1 MSTWHFFNS
10 VWMVFKV
17 PKIIRFIIWIQCFR
31 FWGKCL
37 PQKIPVL
44 FSVHHLLRRGGKPWN
59 KENFLQFVMSPTS
72 SLEFHEKKTTADHA
86 VRRPWAPRPLWMA
99 WDVRRGQG
107 WRGTKVSSW
116 SMVYLVV
123 GRVDGMKPEGNGGLT
138 EFTKINGS
146 ISIVSRS
153 SIHISYPWSRTLSNL
168 SCSGK
173 IGCECG
179 QISMAP
185 KKQKISWHPFWGVN
199 LSERNRGLSE
209 CTNKVRPVALIWLYK
224 EAFFECG
231 RKEMT

>member
-1 MSTWHFFNS
+1 MLATKDSRAFQCTSYTLPSRKTLEQGEISTICDVTH
-10 VWMVFKV
+10 
-17 PKIIRFIIWIQCFR
+17 FIIGISW
-31 FWGKCL
+31 
-37 PQKIPVL
+37 
-44 FSVHHLLRRGGKPWN
+44 
-59 KENFLQFVMSPTS
+59 
-72 SLEFHEKKTTADHA
+72 KKTTADHA
-86 VRRPWAPRPLWMA
+86 VWRPWAPRPLWTA

-116 SMVYLVV
+116 SRVYLVV

-146 ISIVSRS
+146 IPIVSRS

-173 IGCECG
+173 IGCGCG

-199 LSERNRGLSE
+199 LYERNRGLSE
-209 CTNKVRPVALIWLYK
+209 CTNNVRSVALIWLYK